1 MGANASPGA
10 EPAVRCRGLVK
21 RYGDV
26 TAVDGLDLD
35 IARGTCVGL
44 LGPNGAGK
52 TTTVEMIEGLLPPT
66 AGEIEVLGRR
76 WGRGDDREI
85 REQLG
90 IQLQDTQLA
99 ERLTVEETIRLFRSL
114 YRKGRTVDDAVGMV
128 SLHDK
133 RGARVGTLSGG
144 QRQRLALACALVG
157 APALLFLDEPS
168 TGLDPQARLAIWEV
182 VERFRSEGGTVVLT
196 THYME
201 EAARLCDRVA
211 IIDRGKIIDEDT
223 PAALVASLGADQ
235 IVELHTEGELD
246 AAPLH
251 ALPGVQAH
259 QRRGRT
265 HVLTVRALG
274 PCLPALLDELRRQ
287 GVKLEGLA
295 THEPSLEDVF
305 VDRTG
310 RALRDE

>member
-1 MGANASPGA
+1 MGANATA
-10 EPAVRCRGLVK
+10 AAAVPAVRCRGLVK

-66 AGEIEVLGRR
+66 AGEIEVLGKR
-76 WGRGDDREI
+76 WGRGDDRAI

-114 YRKGRTVDDAVGMV
+114 YRRGRTVDEAVAMV
-128 SLHDK
+128 SLQDK

-182 VERFRSEGGTVVLT
+182 VERFRAAGGPVVVT
-196 THYME
+196 TH
-201 EAARLCDRVA
+201 
-211 IIDRGKIIDEDT
+211 
-223 PAALVASLGADQ
+223 
-235 IVELHTEGELD
+235 
-246 AAPLH
+246 
-251 ALPGVQAH
+251 
-259 QRRGRT
+259 
-265 HVLTVRALG
+265 
-274 PCLPALLDELRRQ
+274 
-287 GVKLEGLA
+287 
-295 THEPSLEDVF
+295 
-305 VDRTG
+305 
-310 RALRDE
+310 